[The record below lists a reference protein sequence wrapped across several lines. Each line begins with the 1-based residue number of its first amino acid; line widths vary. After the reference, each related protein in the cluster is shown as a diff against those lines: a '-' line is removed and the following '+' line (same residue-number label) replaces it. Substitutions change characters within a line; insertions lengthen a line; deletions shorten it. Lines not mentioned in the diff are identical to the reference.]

1 MTKQVLLD
9 QLQSGLDCLY
19 TKQHVIQMVSDIED
33 APVEDTK
40 DKVYFT
46 EQHLFQFLVRF
57 RQAIVEDIESNISA
71 SDLVRDEDCEI
82 SVSGREICVEVNTFN
97 IGEIECAVSR
107 SVQDFLSNEELF
119 K

>member
-1 MTKQVLLD
+1 MKKQELLD

-19 TKQHVIQMVSDIED
+19 TRQHVIQMVSDIED

-40 DKVYFT
+40 GKVYFT
-46 EQHLFQFLVRF
+46 EQHLFKFLVRF
-57 RQAIVEDIESNISA
+57 REAIVEDINNNLSA

-82 SVSGREICVEVNTFN
+82 SVSGREICVEVNSFN
-97 IGEIECAVSR
+97 ISEIENAVSR
-107 SVQDFLSNEELF
+107 SVQDFLSVEELF

>member
-1 MTKQVLLD
+1 MKKQELLD

-19 TKQHVIQMVSDIED
+19 TRQHVIQMVSDIEEST
-33 APVEDTK
+33 EDTK
-40 DKVYFT
+40 GKVYFT
-46 EQHLFQFLVRF
+46 EQSLYQFLVRF
-57 RQAIVEDIESNISA
+57 RDAIVEDIESNVSA
-71 SDLVRDEDCEI
+71 SDLVRDDDCEI

-97 IGEIECAVSR
+97 IGEIECAASR